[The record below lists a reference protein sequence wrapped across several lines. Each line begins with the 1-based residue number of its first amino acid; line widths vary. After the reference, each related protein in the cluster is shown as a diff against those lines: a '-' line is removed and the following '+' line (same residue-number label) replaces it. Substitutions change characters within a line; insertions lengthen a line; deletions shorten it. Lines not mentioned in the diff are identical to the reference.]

1 MNFDENGGLQNL
13 RIDTATRLC
22 QGLLAHHGHY
32 GKLDEFVADA
42 YKVTDEILKQGN
54 PAFMNRE
61 TESQAW
67 RREVN
72 ITNQNYHNIY
82 GDNVI

>member
-1 MNFDENGGLQNL
+1 MNFDEYDDLQNQ
-13 RIDTATRLC
+13 RINIATRLC

-32 GKLDEFVADA
+32 GKLEEFVTDA

-54 PAFMNRE
+54 TEFMNRK

-67 RREVN
+67 GRESN
-72 ITNQNYHNIY
+72 IINHGYKSY
-82 GDNVI
+82 GDNII